1 MVAVRGRTQV
11 AQGSYPLGDFE
22 PLCVVNHGSFGLAIM
37 IGVVLAFSQI
47 AFQGDKY
54 EVDVRAVFENLTDPF
69 RFYVLERVWG
79 VDLSIVSGD
88 ALECRSA

>member
-1 MVAVRGRTQV
+1 
-11 AQGSYPLGDFE
+11 
-22 PLCVVNHGSFGLAIM
+22 M

-54 EVDVRAVFENLTDPF
+54 EVDVRAVFENLADPF